1 MSLGLLLLD
10 GILWALIWFSASHV
24 SRAAVHVIWKVFRGF
39 SFAFPAGHVSWAIY
53 LLFGWYSA
61 GWFVLFTCLVSFGY
75 HHVDFLTVPGYHTSS
90 VSILSY
96 CYSMVHASL
105 PVACEAHLVEMRVWR
120 SRWSSSS
127 GICVMEIGIKVF
139 VRREQSYGDPSVHL
153 AGFKL
158 WRSESN
164 SLSGGNKVTEI
175 WIELFV
181 HQ

>member
-1 MSLGLLLLD
+1 MTYGRYFVGFRLLFQPVTYLG
-10 GILWALIWFSASHV
+10 
-24 SRAAVHVIWKVFRGF
+24 
-39 SFAFPAGHVSWAIY
+39 AIY

-120 SRWSSSS
+120 SR
-127 GICVMEIGIKVF
+127 
-139 VRREQSYGDPSVHL
+139 
-153 AGFKL
+153 
-158 WRSESN
+158 
-164 SLSGGNKVTEI
+164 
-175 WIELFV
+175 
-181 HQ
+181 